1 MRADM
6 HTVFERFLEQMSES
20 VDETDLHRAMAG
32 LTEGLD
38 LMSFAYLSWPMG
50 PNGKPTLISNYP
62 APWTA
67 RYLENRYQNVDPVIA
82 RARCG
87 GYPFQWGFD
96 LKSFGPSEPQRRIF
110 EEAAQF
116 GIGCGMTIPIIDRR
130 GNVAAMTFAAGKSDP
145 AFFRVTERYEQGLQ
159 LIATCFHIFVRR
171 KFSTDRIVDGVSL
184 TPREYECLQW
194 AA

>member
-1 MRADM
+1 MVVALSVLMKTSIITYRCPRDPHMRPSRRGKGIQVRADM

-20 VDETDLHRAMAG
+20 VDEADLHRAMAG

-38 LMSFAYLSWPMG
+38 LMYFACLSWPMG

-96 LKSFGPSEPQRRIF
+96 LKSFGPSEPQRRVSKKRRSLAS
-110 EEAAQF
+110 AA
-116 GIGCGMTIPIIDRR
+116 
-130 GNVAAMTFAAGKSDP
+130 A
-145 AFFRVTERYEQGLQ
+145 
-159 LIATCFHIFVRR
+159 
-171 KFSTDRIVDGVSL
+171 
-184 TPREYECLQW
+184 
-194 AA
+194 